1 MQPPPPHEVLAFL
14 DFGPLCH
21 MSVLFNSQL
30 PEPWQPTCAL
40 GFVKVFG
47 AEAKTFVRNNPV
59 IKEAVQVH

>member
-1 MQPPPPHEVLAFL
+1 
-14 DFGPLCH
+14 

-40 GFVKVFG
+40 RFVKVFG